1 MDFNNNITNSSSLSK
16 ESINNDN
23 QIKRDD
29 INNGIDSKENS
40 SSAKNNSNRMRDDLK
55 SYIMD
60 NRRKVYQRIEG
71 MENEEEISFHNE
83 NICLNRP
90 HYGNIGSNIILF
102 NKYVIGIKKNILLL
116 LITIIEIVLTWFGWV
131 FLSSDFYSKKVYI
144 ICSFS
149 FFFTLFFMIL
159 SFLVEP
165 GIIPR

>member
-1 MDFNNNITNSSSLSK
+1 MDFDNNITNSSSLSR
-16 ESINNDN
+16 ENINNED
-23 QIKRDD
+23 QMKRDD

-131 FLSSDFYSKKVYI
+131 FLSSDFYSKKVYTVNHAI
-144 ICSFS
+144 IESSKSKKF
-149 FFFTLFFMIL
+149 
-159 SFLVEP
+159 
-165 GIIPR
+165 